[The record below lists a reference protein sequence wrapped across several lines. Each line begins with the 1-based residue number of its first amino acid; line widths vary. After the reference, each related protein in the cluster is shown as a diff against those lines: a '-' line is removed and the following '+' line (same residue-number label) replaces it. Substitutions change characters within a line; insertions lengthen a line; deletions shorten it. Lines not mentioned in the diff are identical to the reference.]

1 MYVNPFWVGVATT
14 IIVEVVILVVAVAIS
29 MHNDNKKKTEESK
42 MANMIEKF
50 KENKKVMMIKMDQA
64 SKMADEAAEEFIST
78 LKPLVESASE
88 EDLKAFLQA
97 DDELIESEDKLAII
111 AAYAETHDDV
121 GGIAIIG
128 IRK

>member
-1 MYVNPFWVGVATT
+1 
-14 IIVEVVILVVAVAIS
+14 
-29 MHNDNKKKTEESK
+29 

-88 EDLKAFLQA
+88 EDLKAFQA

>member
-1 MYVNPFWVGVATT
+1 
-14 IIVEVVILVVAVAIS
+14 
-29 MHNDNKKKTEESK
+29 

-50 KENKKVMMIKMDQA
+50 KESKKVMMIKMDQA

-88 EDLKAFLQA
+88 EDLKTFLQA
-97 DDELIESEDKLAII
+97 DDELIENEDKLAII

>member
-1 MYVNPFWVGVATT
+1 
-14 IIVEVVILVVAVAIS
+14 
-29 MHNDNKKKTEESK
+29 

-64 SKMADEAAEEFIST
+64 SKMADEAAEEFIGT

-88 EDLKAFLQA
+88 EDLKTFLQA

>member
-1 MYVNPFWVGVATT
+1 
-14 IIVEVVILVVAVAIS
+14 
-29 MHNDNKKKTEESK
+29 

-64 SKMADEAAEEFIST
+64 NKMADEAAEEFIST

-88 EDLKAFLQA
+88 EDLKMFLQA
-97 DDELIESEDKLAII
+97 DDELIENEDKLAII